1 MRSVSNDN
9 DTHVRDSTCRVTLV
23 RVTFVRRGAT
33 LTRYAEPS
41 ESLPGQ
47 STLLYHAHTAFP
59 WKYENVRR

>member
-1 MRSVSNDN
+1 MRSVSNDD

-41 ESLPGQ
+41 EGKAH
-47 STLLYHAHTAFP
+47 YHAHTAFP